1 MRGCGPHFQEFPQN
15 ATSDVAGDR
24 NERCGPSAFALH
36 WHCTFMSS
44 APSVFHSIDLP
55 DHFITI
61 IDRIKAPRRAFGN
74 DSVAEL
80 TEQSQN
86 VVYLVPY
93 EIMDRPC
100 WGRLRVQ
107 LATTSR
113 LFIVC
118 VEKVRTADVARSL
131 RDGAS
136 DVLST
141 EDDDER
147 WKGAIMKAAEGQRV
161 WVQLY
166 GGKPLS
172 AEDILIGRSESIL
185 RLRQTIDRL
194 GPTDVCVLIQGES
207 GVGKERVAAAL
218 HKAGRGKTFVA
229 LNCAAIPKDLLEAEL
244 FGVEKGAFTG
254 ALKARPGLVEQAH
267 GGTLFLDE
275 IGEMEL
281 GVQPK
286 LLRFLE
292 TRKARR
298 VGGEQEYSVKVRV
311 ISATNRNLDVEV
323 EEKRFRADLYYRLA
337 EIILHASP
345 LRTRP
350 EDIPELAIAFL
361 HNANERFGKGFLT
374 IEPGLIEKFQRH
386 TWPGNV
392 RELKSTVDR
401 LALLF
406 DGPVMREPWW
416 DVPEP
421 RLSAFVPR
429 PIGEA
434 VSSPPRN
441 ISPDMGEWVSR
452 PPAAAEP
459 PVQGGYMQNTGVLN
473 QKQRLA
479 LASRLLQESDDN
491 YSWVAGQLGINTST
505 LWRWRKAGKLG

>member
-1 MRGCGPHFQEFPQN
+1 M
-15 ATSDVAGDR
+15 
-24 NERCGPSAFALH
+24 
-36 WHCTFMSS
+36 
-44 APSVFHSIDLP
+44 
-55 DHFITI
+55 
-61 IDRIKAPRRAFGN
+61 
-74 DSVAEL
+74 
-80 TEQSQN
+80 
-86 VVYLVPY
+86 
-93 EIMDRPC
+93 
-100 WGRLRVQ
+100 
-107 LATTSR
+107 
-113 LFIVC
+113 
-118 VEKVRTADVARSL
+118 ARSL

-311 ISATNRNLDVEV
+311 ISATNRNLELEV

-374 IEPGLIEKFQRH
+374 IEPALIAKFQRH

-416 DVPEP
+416 DLPEP
-421 RLSAFVPR
+421 RLSAPVP
-429 PIGEA
+429 P
-434 VSSPPRN
+434 
-441 ISPDMGEWVSR
+441 
-452 PPAAAEP
+452 
-459 PVQGGYMQNTGVLN
+459 
-473 QKQRLA
+473 
-479 LASRLLQESDDN
+479 
-491 YSWVAGQLGINTST
+491 
-505 LWRWRKAGKLG
+505 